1 MSDNYNYQC
10 GSDTPS
16 APWNEKEIPEVEMQ
30 CDVIVTL
37 RKDGVVVFTDNYDN
51 DGEFCGT
58 CYDAEELVASQHK
71 TIPDLLDELAK
82 YINGELADGDISTS
96 RKQELEA
103 MLEDCRGW
111 SDEIDVDDYR
121 I

>member
-1 MSDNYNYQC
+1 MYDNFHYPA
-10 GSDTPS
+10 GADTPD

-37 RKDGVVVFTDNYDN
+37 RKDGVVVFTNNYDN
-51 DGEFCGT
+51 NGEFCGT
-58 CYDAEELVASQHK
+58 YHDAEELVSGQHK
-71 TIPDLLDELAK
+71 SIPELLDELAK
-82 YINGELADGDISTS
+82 YINGELAGGNISQM
-96 RKQELEA
+96 RRQELEA